1 MNEFLK
7 TLLSLSLSG
16 TLLFLLVLM
25 PRALYRERFSRR
37 WQYYI
42 WLVVALRFLV
52 PFAPGVTFTGYLFD
66 RAGAAISA
74 AGSNA
79 GSGAFGLSGEAQTPD
94 GQADYI
100 SGKPDSQADYAD
112 GSSNGQA
119 DYPNGTPN
127 GQADHAD
134 ESPNSQADHFSGNP
148 EDSGK
153 TTDSETAPPGE
164 IPTDTLPYLQTGA
177 FSLWLTVAA
186 ALLIRKATAYQSFL
200 GFLKAASTQVSDI
213 ETLNLLS
220 DCMEKLH
227 ISGKVEL
234 YTNPLIASPILTG
247 FFRPRIILPCCQ
259 DPAPN
264 EAAPVDA
271 QQQTISTAKSAG
283 TNCIPEIPTDMP
295 ERFAGTPKISA
306 GSNSIPGIPTGTPE
320 RFTGTPGIRKK
331 DLSYIF
337 IHELI
342 HYRRKDM
349 LYKWFVQL
357 ILCVHWFNPFVYLLG
372 KEVGRA
378 CELAC
383 DESVI
388 AGLDDTEKKAYGNT
402 LLASLQTGNAYKN
415 PLAAVTLTESAR
427 ELKERL
433 GAIMKTHKKTKSM
446 TLLTV
451 LATAAICTAFGTLGA
466 YARSDSDNP
475 GKSTASAPN
484 RTEHYGNTETPGNIE
499 SPAADNAP
507 GSASADNAPGS
518 GSADNALGN
527 SSAGSAPDSRSLADS
542 TASLP
547 DGASYQQDGNIYYIY
562 TKGTDLSDKPLAS
575 FTDGTIGVVLVRKGS
590 YTSLGPF
597 DRTADAEAFQD
608 EITRLCQDMT
618 VSNKI
623 TQKDAQLI
631 LALADI
637 IKDRFPDL
645 EPDRSAAVSYTFVQR
660 GYYQDS
666 FIIELGWNLP
676 AGGQTISQARRT
688 AATLEDGSRMNV
700 YFADAALEYA
710 DDSEAL
716 AAVGRLIDS
725 LRKNNLKGYPDL
737 ETPLVSGIRKVDGSN
752 LPALAREFMANQDL
766 TGFSAVF
773 PALDARAQE
782 ECCQALY
789 EDADVAFFASIAPF
803 LEEDML
809 LSFLDRADKDG
820 NISFFTAMLITGSVP
835 ADRLSEDYAEKYYEN
850 DDIAA
855 FSAIVSF
862 LPEKEQRRFLEKARK
877 DQKTF
882 FQKVLSDA
890 LSQPASAAP
899 AGTASITGNS
909 PANAAKASTTGNSLT
924 DAAGITGNSLADA
937 AGITGNPPA
946 ILDSHADSDK
956 IVYESA
962 DILFYEDGSPYLRD
976 MLVNQTNRTI
986 TEAEYCILAYD
997 SQGHP
1002 LKLQW
1007 NFMDSSAKAAY
1018 ENLTR
1023 HTGLRLGPNQTTE
1036 AIPGG
1041 WSLSD
1046 KDAARISYVICCL
1059 KEVIFEDGTAWSN
1072 PDYEDWHEAYAGKE
1086 VSTEKL
1092 EDYYPCAYAVLE

>member
-25 PRALYRERFSRR
+25 PRGLYRERFSRR

-66 RAGAAISA
+66 AAGAAISA
-74 AGSNA
+74 AGSNV

-94 GQADYI
+94 GQTDYI
-100 SGKPDSQADYAD
+100 NGKPDSQADYAD

-148 EDSGK
+148 ENSGR

-164 IPTDTLPYLQTGA
+164 IRTDTLPYLQTGA

-247 FFRPRIILPCCQ
+247 FFRPRIILPYCQ
-259 DPAPN
+259 DPEPK

-271 QQQTISTAKSAG
+271 QQQTISTAMSAG
-283 TNCIPEIPTDMP
+283 TNCIPESPTGMP
-295 ERFAGTPKISA
+295 KRFAGTPKISA
-306 GSNSIPGIPTGTPE
+306 GSNSIPEIPTGTPE

-349 LYKWFVQL
+349 FYKWFVQL

-415 PLAAVTLTESAR
+415 PLASVTLTESAR

-433 GAIMKTHKKTKSM
+433 SAIMKTHKKTKSK

-475 GKSTASAPN
+475 TESTADANNWTNHS
-484 RTEHYGNTETPGNIE
+484 GNTEIPDNIE
-499 SPAADNAP
+499 SYAANNAP
-507 GSASADNAPGS
+507 GSSSPGSADNAPGNGSPGNAPDS
-518 GSADNALGN
+518 GSPGSVPDSG
-527 SSAGSAPDSRSLADS
+527 SSDSAPDSGSSDSRSLADS

-562 TKGTDLSDKPLAS
+562 TEGTDLSDKPLAS

-597 DRTADAEAFQD
+597 DRTADAEDFQD

-618 VSNKI
+618 ASNKI

-803 LEEDML
+803 LEEDLL

-850 DDIAA
+850 DDIAS

-877 DQKTF
+877 DQKAV

-890 LSQPASAAP
+890 LSQPDALLQPASAAQVNTANSTGSSP
-899 AGTASITGNS
+899 SLPDSLTAS
-909 PANAAKASTTGNSLT
+909 
-924 DAAGITGNSLADA
+924 DR
-937 AGITGNPPA
+937 
-946 ILDSHADSDK
+946 
-956 IVYESA
+956 IVYEGA

-976 MLVNQTNRTI
+976 MLVNQTNRTV

-1002 LKLQW
+1002 LQLQW

-1046 KDAARISYVICCL
+1046 EDAARISYAICCL
-1059 KEVIFEDGTAWSN
+1059 KEVVFEDGTAWSN

>member
-16 TLLFLLVLM
+16 TLLFLLVLL
-25 PRALYRERFSRR
+25 PRGLYRERFSRR

-74 AGSNA
+74 AESGG

-94 GQADYI
+94 GQADYPN
-100 SGKPDSQADYAD
+100 GKPDSQADYAD

-134 ESPNSQADHFSGNP
+134 ESPNGQADYFSGNP
-148 EDSGK
+148 EDLSK

-164 IPTDTLPYLQTGA
+164 IRTDTSKAKAALIARFKNLPYLQTGV

-186 ALLIRKATAYQSFL
+186 ALLFRKATAYQSFL

-259 DPAPN
+259 DPAAN

-271 QQQTISTAKSAG
+271 QQQTISTAMSAG
-283 TNCIPEIPTDMP
+283 TNCIPEIPTGMP
-295 ERFAGTPKISA
+295 ERFTGTPKISA
-306 GSNSIPGIPTGTPE
+306 GSNSIPGIPTGMPK
-320 RFTGTPGIRKK
+320 RFTGSPEIWKK

-349 LYKWFVQL
+349 FYKWFIQS

-383 DESVI
+383 DESVVT
-388 AGLDDTEKKAYGNT
+388 GLDEAGKKAYGNT

-433 GAIMKTHKKTKSM
+433 GAIMKTHKKTKSK
-446 TLLTV
+446 TLFTV

-466 YARSDSDNP
+466 YARSDSDSP
-475 GKSTASAPN
+475 GKSTAPAPN
-484 RTEHYGNTETPGNIE
+484 RTEHYDNAETPGNIE

-507 GSASADNAPGS
+507 GSG
-518 GSADNALGN
+518 
-527 SSAGSAPDSRSLADS
+527 SAGSAPDSRSLADS

-547 DGASYQQDGNIYYIY
+547 DGSSYQQDGNIYYIY
-562 TKGTDLSDKPLAS
+562 TEGTDRSDKPLAA

-597 DRTADAEAFQD
+597 DRTADAEDFQD
-608 EITRLCQDMT
+608 EVTRLCQDMT
-618 VSNKI
+618 ASNKI

-666 FIIELGWNLP
+666 FIIELGWNLS
-676 AGGQTISQARRT
+676 AGGQTISQARRIT
-688 AATLEDGSRMNV
+688 ATLEGGSRMNV

-773 PALDARAQE
+773 PALDAQAQE

-803 LEEDML
+803 LKEDLL

-850 DDIAA
+850 DDIAS

-890 LSQPASAAP
+890 LSQPASAAQ
-899 AGTASITGNS
+899 ANTANGTGSS
-909 PANAAKASTTGNSLT
+909 PSLPGSLT
-924 DAAGITGNSLADA
+924 DSGR
-937 AGITGNPPA
+937 
-946 ILDSHADSDK
+946 
-956 IVYESA
+956 IVYEGA
-962 DILFYEDGSPYLRD
+962 EILFYEDGSPYLRD
-976 MLVNQTNRTI
+976 MLVNQTNRTV

-1002 LKLQW
+1002 LQLQW
-1007 NFMDSSAKAAY
+1007 NFMDSSAKASY
-1018 ENLTR
+1018 DNLTR
-1023 HTGLRLGPNQTTE
+1023 HTGLRLDPNQTTE

-1046 KDAARISYVICCL
+1046 EDAARISYAICCL
-1059 KEVIFEDGTAWSN
+1059 KEVVFEDGTVWSN

-1086 VSTEKL
+1086 VSTEEL
-1092 EDYYPCAYAVLE
+1092 EDYYPCAYAIRE